1 MDQKRGG
8 SSGILPP
15 YEGPKGSDQSLGVPG
30 AAEAAMGQGRTP
42 LQIIKDSAA
51 PVAMG
56 AAVAAPIMSAG
67 ASLPVQALVGAA
79 SGGAQSKLT
88 GGSNKQAL
96 GSAAIGGALPFAA
109 EGVGRLAGAA
119 KNYISGEIN
128 EAKDALTGSAIGE
141 SAKPPNPSIVE
152 NTYAKKPDLVA
163 ASLRSAGPSVDLPAT
178 ANTAHPAIEEAM
190 ADAGHTAK
198 DFQGRNGPAVFSKV
212 VDHAIDIGNQR
223 ADAVIAPIRSTAV
236 PPEILAQNP
245 ELAARFT
252 PEQQAKGLNYGDL
265 HDEKVTMNK
274 ELRAGHAYSQAPSA
288 QFALQDPLAN
298 TRTAVEQ
305 ARNLVYGK
313 AQQVTGI
320 DLRPMMAQES
330 AAIKI
335 GDVAESTKNTLSQQA
350 AKQGAATVPQKLL
363 GGMKKLISIKANP
376 TNAFEPSLGDPTKEF
391 NRNMQR
397 AFADVK
403 STPGSVM
410 KNGRLLEEGPGV
422 LTNPN
427 GVTPPEPNRQT
438 TLPLTPGEHGFQLMP
453 PAGQTPPA
461 PGQQMGIPGIGR
473 GGADLHVPP
482 QPTLPAPLAPAAAP
496 STSGPQV
503 MPDQLRSILSGSQD
517 PAMADLNAQMKGR
530 QAELAAKYPVQP
542 LNPKPAAPSNPVNV
556 APMSER
562 PGRAILGI
570 KVNGVRAGQMSISP
584 VPELGNGAVE
594 MSTSQLGADFQ
605 GKGHGTEAYNQA
617 IDYAKSKGAKT
628 IFSDDQVK
636 PGAANVWESLAKKGV
651 AVWDPVVNRYR
662 IKL

>member
-1 MDQKRGG
+1 MGKGVAGMFGG
-8 SSGILPP
+8 
-15 YEGPKGSDQSLGVPG
+15 D
-30 AAEAAMGQGRTP
+30 A
-42 LQIIKDSAA
+42 D
-51 PVAMG
+51 
-56 AAVAAPIMSAG
+56 
-67 ASLPVQALVGAA
+67 
-79 SGGAQSKLT
+79 
-88 GGSNKQAL
+88 
-96 GSAAIGGALPFAA
+96 
-109 EGVGRLAGAA
+109 AA
-119 KNYISGEIN
+119 K
-128 EAKDALTGSAIGE
+128 AALTRPTNVVPNAEPHDLTSGSYSPKAD
-141 SAKPPNPSIVE
+141 K
-152 NTYAKKPDLVA
+152 VA
-163 ASLRSAGPSVDLPAT
+163 ASLRSNSNLDLPAT
-178 ANTAHPAIEEAM
+178 THLAQPAVEEAA
-190 ADAGHTAK
+190 ADRGITAQ
-198 DFQGRNGPAVFSKV
+198 DFKGRNGPQAYQAT
-212 VDHAIDIGNQR
+212 VDHAIDIAGQR
-223 ADAVIAPIRSTAV
+223 SKAVIDPVRGQEVPAASV
-236 PPEILAQNP
+236 PPELAS
-245 ELAARFT
+245 RFT
-252 PEQQAKGLNYGDL
+252 PEQMKNLTVGDV
-265 HDEKVTMNK
+265 DAERVKMNK
-274 ELRAGHAYSQAPSA
+274 ELRSGSFYTKAPSA
-288 QFALQDPLAN
+288 QGAIQDPLA
-298 TRTAVEQ
+298 TTHAAVGQ
-305 ARNLVYGK
+305 ARDLVYGAAEK
-313 AQQVTGI
+313 ATGI
-320 DLRPMMAQES
+320 PLEPMKQTES
-330 AAIKI
+330 ALIKL
-335 GDVAESTKNTLSQQA
+335 GDSAEATKNTLSEQT
-350 AKQGAATVPQKLL
+350 AKQNAATVPQKLL

-376 TNAFEPSLGDPTKEF
+376 TNAFEPSLGDPTGDF
-391 NRNMQR
+391 NRNMQS
-397 AFADVK
+397 AFKDVK
-403 STPGSVM
+403 SAPGSVM
-410 KNGRLLEEGPGV
+410 KNGRLLEAGPGV

-427 GVTPPEPNRQT
+427 GVTPPEPNRQI

-461 PGQQMGIPGIGR
+461 PEQQMGIPGIGR

-482 QPTLPAPLAPAAAP
+482 QPTLPAPLAPAVAP